1 MVMTLRAAG
10 DAELLQAQRAFHLAA
25 GVDAIVDPAEIAT
38 AETGW
43 IIPAAP
49 GEFWWPRGGSLRE
62 VLAAIPA
69 EYDVVQALVRPFVT
83 PEAAAGDLGERVTY
97 RLSAQAMLDD
107 PAGSPRPARHLA
119 HRSGVDVSA
128 YEGEIPKAALRPLR
142 GWYPIEVLS
151 VTDGQPV
158 SQAAI
163 DEGIANGTIQLDTR
177 LRDVLRAVREGR
189 DIDFPRPTVVENASF
204 AVDAAVLGEADAFG
218 IRHDIDALEHRLA
231 VLEDNL
237 GIRIQRKLRSLVRR
251 GSRAT

>member
-1 MVMTLRAAG
+1 MTLRAAG

-107 PAGSPRPARHLA
+107 PAGSPRKASRTPI
-119 HRSGVDVSA
+119 RS
-128 YEGEIPKAALRPLR
+128 R
-142 GWYPIEVLS
+142 
-151 VTDGQPV
+151 
-158 SQAAI
+158 
-163 DEGIANGTIQLDTR
+163 
-177 LRDVLRAVREGR
+177 RER
-189 DIDFPRPTVVENASF
+189 V
-204 AVDAAVLGEADAFG
+204 
-218 IRHDIDALEHRLA
+218 
-231 VLEDNL
+231 
-237 GIRIQRKLRSLVRR
+237 
-251 GSRAT
+251 